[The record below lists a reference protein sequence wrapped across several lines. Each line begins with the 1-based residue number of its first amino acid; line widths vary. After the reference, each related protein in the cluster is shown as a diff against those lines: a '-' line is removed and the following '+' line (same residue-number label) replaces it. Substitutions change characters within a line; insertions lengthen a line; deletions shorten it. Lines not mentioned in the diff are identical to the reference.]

1 MPEQQ
6 TLWAL
11 DSDFNQDSI
20 VDVLL
25 YLGAEGRIIHCK
37 RARTVLVALDLLPK
51 VKKDDERGKKKNS
64 QRPFRALNR
73 SGRFIRVSH
82 GRYRV
87 NDFYRDTGSL
97 SEKNMRLLRFLR
109 SRQAS

>member
-1 MPEQQ
+1 MARRGGLEPPTFWLRHQC
-6 TLWAL
+6 
-11 DSDFNQDSI
+11 SI
-20 VDVLL
+20 RLSYRRVLPDL
-25 YLGAEGRIIHCK
+25 
-37 RARTVLVALDLLPK
+37 RARAVLVALDLLPT
-51 VKKDDERGKKKNS
+51 VKKGDERGKKKNS
-64 QRPFRALNR
+64 QRLFRALNR

-87 NDFYRDTGSL
+87 NDFYRDTVSL